1 MIGTQPAYI
10 QPTTIKNSQPPITK
24 PTAVLPATQRVI
36 QPAALPAT
44 QKVIQPVTVKQSII
58 QKGTPQIDIGK
69 IVIGVLQET
78 KKDFLD
84 KPEIQDFKKNILKV
98 NDSFQDLDIDN
109 TIKNVGKLVYTTVT
123 NMSEAFIKVLMSNV
137 EKKIE
142 DNKIRIRNKLLE
154 QNKTEEEIN
163 NIFNILQQLSEFPE
177 LQNLDLFNINLLDL
191 KKITEQII
199 LQKLNL
205 MGITSEEEISQVL
218 EKLIHNLIGETIDDA
233 ITSAPITVAQAVASV
248 WPFGSEPLA
257 AVNKLEEIITQTT
270 EILIDTIMNST
281 VDAIVQ
287 FKVTKGGRKKRK
299 LKSKSKQFY
308 LNRIKRT
315 LKYFYN

>member
-1 MIGTQPAYI
+1 MIGTQPAA
-10 QPTTIKNSQPPITK
+10 TK
-24 PTAVLPATQRVI
+24 PAAQLVAMQPAAMQPATQLAAM
-36 QPAALPAT
+36 QPAANLAA
-44 QKVIQPVTVKQSII
+44 KQSI
-58 QKGTPQIDIGK
+58 QKGKLPVNIGK
-69 IVIGVLQET
+69 IVIGILEET

-98 NDSFQDLDIDN
+98 NDSFQDLDFDD
-109 TIKNVGKLVYTTVT
+109 TIKNVGRLVFTTVT
-123 NMSEAFIKVLMSNV
+123 DMSEAFLKVLMSDV

-163 NIFNILQQLSEFPE
+163 KIFNILQQLSDFSE
-177 LQNLDLFNINLLDL
+177 LKNLDLFNMNLLDL

-205 MGITSEEEISQVL
+205 MGITSEEEISKVL

-233 ITSAPITVAQAVASV
+233 ITAAPITAAQAVASV
-248 WPFGSEPLA
+248 WPLGSEPLV
-257 AVNKLEEIITQTT
+257 AVNKLNEIIIQTT
-270 EILIDTIMNST
+270 EILIDTVMDST

-299 LKSKSKQFY
+299 TKSKQFY

>member
-1 MIGTQPAYI
+1 MMIGTQPAI
-10 QPTTIKNSQPPITK
+10 TPATLNKPAANQLVRQTIK
-24 PTAVLPATQRVI
+24 
-36 QPAALPAT
+36 
-44 QKVIQPVTVKQSII
+44 
-58 QKGTPQIDIGK
+58 GETPQIDIGK
-69 IVIGVLQET
+69 IVIGILQET

-84 KPEIQDFKKNILKV
+84 KPEIQDFKEEVLKI
-98 NDSFQDLDIDN
+98 NDSFQDLDIDD

-154 QNKTEEEIN
+154 QNKTQEEIN
-163 NIFNILQQLSEFPE
+163 NIFNILQQLSDFSE
-177 LQNLDLFNINLLDL
+177 LKNLDLFNMNLLDL

-233 ITSAPITVAQAVASV
+233 ITSAPITAAQAVASV
-248 WPFGSEPLA
+248 WPLGSEPLV
-257 AVNKLEEIITQTT
+257 AVNKLNEIIIQTT
-270 EILIDTIMNST
+270 EILIDTVMDST

-287 FKVTKGGRKKRK
+287 LKVTKGGRKKRK
-299 LKSKSKQFY
+299 SKSKQFY
-308 LNRIKRT
+308 INRIKRT
-315 LKYFYN
+315 LKYFYNY

>member
-1 MIGTQPAYI
+1 MMIGTQPAI
-10 QPTTIKNSQPPITK
+10 TPATLNKPAAKQLVRQTIK
-24 PTAVLPATQRVI
+24 
-36 QPAALPAT
+36 
-44 QKVIQPVTVKQSII
+44 
-58 QKGTPQIDIGK
+58 GETPQIDIGK
-69 IVIGVLQET
+69 IVIGILQET

-84 KPEIQDFKKNILKV
+84 KPEIKDFKEEVLKI
-98 NDSFQDLDIDN
+98 NDSFQDLDIDD

-154 QNKTEEEIN
+154 QNKTQEEIN
-163 NIFNILQQLSEFPE
+163 NIFNILQQLSDFSE
-177 LQNLDLFNINLLDL
+177 LKNLDLFNMNLLDL

-233 ITSAPITVAQAVASV
+233 ITSAPITAAQAVASV
-248 WPFGSEPLA
+248 WPFGAEPLV
-257 AVNKLEEIITQTT
+257 AVNKLNEIIIQTT
-270 EILIDTIMNST
+270 EILIDTVMDST

-287 FKVTKGGRKKRK
+287 LKVTKGGRKKRK
-299 LKSKSKQFY
+299 SKSKQFY
-308 LNRIKRT
+308 INRIKRT
-315 LKYFYN
+315 LKYFYNY

>member
-1 MIGTQPAYI
+1 MMIGTQPAA
-10 QPTTIKNSQPPITK
+10 TK
-24 PTAVLPATQRVI
+24 PAATKPAAQLVAMQPAAMQPATQLAAM
-36 QPAALPAT
+36 QPAANLAA
-44 QKVIQPVTVKQSII
+44 KQSI
-58 QKGTPQIDIGK
+58 QKGKLPVNIGK
-69 IVIGVLQET
+69 IVIGILEET

-98 NDSFQDLDIDN
+98 NDSFQDLDFDD
-109 TIKNVGKLVYTTVT
+109 TIKNVGRLVFTTVT
-123 NMSEAFIKVLMSNV
+123 DMSEAFLKVLMSDV

-163 NIFNILQQLSEFPE
+163 KIFNILQQLSDFSE
-177 LQNLDLFNINLLDL
+177 LKNLDLFNMDLLDL

-205 MGITSEEEISQVL
+205 MGITSEEEISKVL

-233 ITSAPITVAQAVASV
+233 ITAAPITAAQAVASV
-248 WPFGSEPLA
+248 WPLGSEPLV
-257 AVNKLEEIITQTT
+257 AVNKLNEIIIQTT
-270 EILIDTIMNST
+270 EILIDTVMDST

-299 LKSKSKQFY
+299 TKSKQFY

>member
-1 MIGTQPAYI
+1 MMIGTQPAATKPAAQLVAM
-10 QPTTIKNSQPPITK
+10 QPTAMQ
-24 PTAVLPATQRVI
+24 PATQLAAM
-36 QPAALPAT
+36 QPAANLAA
-44 QKVIQPVTVKQSII
+44 KQSI
-58 QKGTPQIDIGK
+58 QKGKLPVNIGK
-69 IVIGVLQET
+69 IVIGILEET

-98 NDSFQDLDIDN
+98 NDSFQDLDFDD
-109 TIKNVGKLVYTTVT
+109 TIKNVGRLVFTTVT
-123 NMSEAFIKVLMSNV
+123 DMSEAFLKILMSDV

-163 NIFNILQQLSEFPE
+163 KIFNILQQLSDFSE
-177 LQNLDLFNINLLDL
+177 LKNLDLFNMNLLDL

-205 MGITSEEEISQVL
+205 MGITSEEEISKVL

-233 ITSAPITVAQAVASV
+233 ITAAPITAAQAVASV
-248 WPFGSEPLA
+248 WPLGSEPLV
-257 AVNKLEEIITQTT
+257 AVNKLNEIIIQTT
-270 EILIDTIMNST
+270 EILIDTVMDST

-299 LKSKSKQFY
+299 TKSKQFY

-315 LKYFYN
+315 LKCFYN